1 MESTGEEVESK
12 PMDVHIKSDGFNL
25 GAFGDI
31 LPAVNRLRGNLT
43 SDLILT
49 GMLSSLKAEGYL
61 RVKKAAFFL
70 EANNLEYNAD
80 VDIKIDG
87 NRLTIDSLTIAN
99 VPGTLNGGKLT
110 GSGAAILENFA
121 PTSSKFSIN
130 GDLKVLDMAS
140 KSASPSVYGSL
151 VIGTSGT
158 VELEDG
164 RIFVE
169 APVVIKDANLIFPQT
184 QSAYQ
189 SNSENYVYRFPEDT
203 VTKSN
208 SEMDFERLVNIAQ
221 KQENEKENAS
231 SKKNILD
238 YDLKISIENEA
249 TVTFVLSKE
258 FNQNLKAILDGNLR
272 LERYS
277 GKTSAQGELRLLE
290 GSTLEFLKTL
300 GAEGSIR
307 FESEITNPNL
317 DIVAT
322 YKDYYYPAGGADAGK
337 EIPVAVK
344 IEVSGPLKELDK
356 KLIGNGDN
364 IKVYYGADNIDKSI
378 PSPQYDASDAAMFIL
393 LGKFNNDAT
402 QQDRNAVA
410 STAAGLA
417 GSLVGGFLN
426 KQFGDVIKS
435 VELRQV
441 GSATKINLIGR
452 AGNFHYEIG
461 TSTDVYQDLSRANVK
476 IEYPVTKRLSLRLER
491 KESIN
496 TETNYTNDM
505 INELGIKYQFEF

>member
-1 MESTGEEVESK
+1 MN
-12 PMDVHIKSDGFNL
+12 VHIKSDGFNL

-31 LPAVNRLRGNLT
+31 LPVVNRLRGNLT
-43 SDLILT
+43 SDLTLS
-49 GMLSSLKAEGYL
+49 GMPSSLKAEGYL
-61 RVKKAAFFL
+61 TIKNAAFFL
-70 EANNLEYNAD
+70 EANNLEYNAAA
-80 VDIKIDG
+80 DIKIDG
-87 NRLTIDSLTIAN
+87 KRLTIDSLMIAN
-99 VPGTLNGGKLT
+99 VPGTLNGGKLI
-110 GSGAAILENFA
+110 GSGAAILENFV

-130 GDLKVLDMAS
+130 GDLKVLDIAS

-151 VIGTSGT
+151 VIGTNGT
-158 VELEDG
+158 VELESG

-169 APVVIKDANLIFPQT
+169 APVVIKDANLTFPQT

-189 SNSENYVYRFPEDT
+189 SNSENYVYRFLKDT
-203 VTKSN
+203 VTKST
-208 SEMDFERLVNIAQ
+208 SEMDFERLISIAQ
-221 KQENEKENAS
+221 KQETEKENSS

-249 TVTFVLSKE
+249 TVVFVLSRE

-300 GAEGSIR
+300 EAEGSIR
-307 FESEITNPNL
+307 FESDITNPNL

-322 YKDYYYPAGGADAGK
+322 YRDYYYPAEGSDAGK
-337 EIPVAVK
+337 EVPVAVK
-344 IEVSGPLKELDK
+344 IEVSGPLKDLDK

-364 IKVYYGADNIDKSI
+364 IKVYYGADNIEKNI

-402 QQDRNAVA
+402 QQDRDAVA
-410 STAAGLA
+410 STATGLA

-435 VELRQV
+435 VQLRRV
-441 GSATKINLIGR
+441 GSATKISLIGR

-476 IEYPVTKRLSLRLER
+476 IEYPVTRRLSLRLER

-496 TETNYTNDM
+496 TETNYTNEM